1 MAQAQ
6 QQQSQRQ
13 QGQQQQGQ
21 QQGKQI
27 TTSEYLQNIQSAL
40 IKQIAEK
47 MGAMPEGFNKDR
59 FVLNCITLIR
69 DMLKDKKKRDNLN
82 GIPADSVALCM
93 IKGAFLGLDFLSGE
107 CYAIPYGSEMNFQ
120 TDYKGEI
127 KVCKKHSIQP
137 IKDIFAKVV
146 REGDMYDEGV
156 DDGKQ
161 NLTFKP
167 IPFNNGKMI
176 GAFAIVT
183 FKDGSM
189 LYESMSAE
197 EIEGVRENYSK
208 AKNSDAWKNSSG
220 EMYRKTVIRRL
231 SKYIEKDF
239 DKVEQLMAY
248 DEGGGVEFQNGLL
261 STSRQQTAALPDHG
275 EPVNVFNQIKQAQQ
289 NRREPEPVNQGRDTQ
304 YDEEFAQF
312 EQQNYG
318 NGGYGGYN
326 PDFDIPDDID
336 GELPFR

>member
-13 QGQQQQGQ
+13 QGQQQ
-21 QQGKQI
+21 GKQV
-27 TTSEYLQNIQSAL
+27 TTAEYLNGIQEAL
-40 IKQIAEK
+40 MKQIAEK

-69 DMLKDKKKRDNLN
+69 DMLKDKKKRENLD
-82 GIPADSVALCM
+82 GISADSIALCM

-107 CYAIPYGSEMNFQ
+107 CYAIPYGKEMNFQ

-146 REGDMYDEGV
+146 REGDLYDEGV

-161 NLTFKP
+161 KLTFKP
-167 IPFNNGKMI
+167 LPFNNGKMI

-183 FKDGSM
+183 FTDGSM

-197 EIEGVRENYSK
+197 EIENVRQNYSK
-208 AKNSDAWKNSSG
+208 AKDSDAWKKSSG

-261 STSRQQTAALPDHG
+261 STSRQQAAALPDKG
-275 EPVNVFNQIKQAQQ
+275 EPVNVFEQIRQSQQ
-289 NRREPEPVNQGRDTQ
+289 NRKEPEPVQEERDSR
-304 YDEEFAQF
+304 YDEEFTRF
-312 EQQNYG
+312 EQDQGYYQ
-318 NGGYGGYN
+318 GGN
-326 PDFDIPDDID
+326 PDFDIPD
-336 GELPFR
+336 ESPFR

>member
-13 QGQQQQGQ
+13 QGQQQ
-21 QQGKQI
+21 GKQV
-27 TTSEYLQNIQSAL
+27 TTAEYLNGIQEAL
-40 IKQIAEK
+40 MKQIAEK

-69 DMLKDKKKRDNLN
+69 DMLKDKKKRENLD
-82 GIPADSVALCM
+82 GISADSIALCM

-107 CYAIPYGSEMNFQ
+107 CYAIPYGKEMNFQ

-146 REGDMYDEGV
+146 REGDLYDEGV

-161 NLTFKP
+161 KLTFKP
-167 IPFNNGKMI
+167 LPFNNGKMI

-183 FKDGSM
+183 FTDGSM

-197 EIEGVRENYSK
+197 EIENVRQNYSK
-208 AKNSDAWKNSSG
+208 AKDSDAWKKSSG

-261 STSRQQTAALPDHG
+261 STSKQQAAELPDKG
-275 EPVNVFNQIKQAQQ
+275 EPVNVFEQIRQSQQ
-289 NRREPEPVNQGRDTQ
+289 NRKEPEPVQEERDSR
-304 YDEEFAQF
+304 YDEEFTRF
-312 EQQNYG
+312 EQDQGYYQ
-318 NGGYGGYN
+318 GGN
-326 PDFDIPDDID
+326 PDFDIPD
-336 GELPFR
+336 ELPFR

>member
-13 QGQQQQGQ
+13 QGQQQ
-21 QQGKQI
+21 GKQV
-27 TTSEYLQNIQSAL
+27 TTAEYLNGIQEAL
-40 IKQIAEK
+40 MKQIAEK
-47 MGAMPEGFNKDR
+47 IGAMPEGFNKDR

-69 DMLKDKKKRDNLN
+69 DMLKDKKKRENLD
-82 GIPADSVALCM
+82 GISADSIALCM

-107 CYAIPYGSEMNFQ
+107 CYAIPYGKEMNFQ

-127 KVCKKHSIQP
+127 KVCKKHSIQT

-146 REGDMYDEGV
+146 REGDLYDEGV

-161 NLTFKP
+161 KLTFKP
-167 IPFNNGKMI
+167 LPFNNGKMI

-183 FKDGSM
+183 FTDGSM

-197 EIEGVRENYSK
+197 EIENVRQNYSK
-208 AKNSDAWKNSSG
+208 AKDSDAWKKSSG

-261 STSRQQTAALPDHG
+261 STSRQQAAALPDKG
-275 EPVNVFNQIKQAQQ
+275 EPVNVFEQIRQSQQ
-289 NRREPEPVNQGRDTQ
+289 NRKEPEPVQQERDSR
-304 YDEEFAQF
+304 YDEEFTRF
-312 EQQNYG
+312 EQDQGYYQ
-318 NGGYGGYN
+318 GGN
-326 PDFDIPDDID
+326 PDFDIPD
-336 GELPFR
+336 ELPFR

>member
-13 QGQQQQGQ
+13 QGQQQ
-21 QQGKQI
+21 GKQV
-27 TTSEYLQNIQSAL
+27 TTAEYLNGIQEAL
-40 IKQIAEK
+40 MKQIAEK

-69 DMLKDKKKRDNLN
+69 DMLKDKKKRENLDE
-82 GIPADSVALCM
+82 ISADSIALCM

-107 CYAIPYGSEMNFQ
+107 CYAIPYGKEMNFQ

-146 REGDMYDEGV
+146 REGDLYDEGV

-161 NLTFKP
+161 KLTFKP
-167 IPFNNGKMI
+167 LPFNNGKMI

-183 FKDGSM
+183 FTDGSM

-197 EIEGVRENYSK
+197 EIENVRQNYSK
-208 AKNSDAWKNSSG
+208 AKDSDAWKKSSG

-261 STSRQQTAALPDHG
+261 STSRQQAAALPDKG
-275 EPVNVFNQIKQAQQ
+275 EPVNVFEQIRQSQQ
-289 NRREPEPVNQGRDTQ
+289 NRKEPEPVQEERDSR
-304 YDEEFAQF
+304 YDEEFTRF
-312 EQQNYG
+312 EQDQGYYQ
-318 NGGYGGYN
+318 GGN
-326 PDFDIPDDID
+326 PDFDIPD
-336 GELPFR
+336 ELPFR

>member
-6 QQQSQRQ
+6 QQQGQRQ
-13 QGQQQQGQ
+13 QNQ
-21 QQGKQI
+21 QQGKQV
-27 TTSEYLQNIQSAL
+27 TTAEYLNGIQEAL
-40 IKQIAEK
+40 MKQIAEK

-69 DMLKDKKKRDNLN
+69 DMLKDKKKRENLD
-82 GIPADSVALCM
+82 GISADSIALCM

-107 CYAIPYGSEMNFQ
+107 CYAIPYGKEMNFQ

-146 REGDMYDEGV
+146 REGDLYDEGV

-161 NLTFKP
+161 KLTFKP
-167 IPFNNGKMI
+167 LPFNNGKMI

-183 FKDGSM
+183 FTDGSM

-197 EIEGVRENYSK
+197 EIENVRQNYSK
-208 AKNSDAWKNSSG
+208 AKDSDAWKKSSG

-261 STSRQQTAALPDHG
+261 STSRQQAAALPDKG
-275 EPVNVFNQIKQAQQ
+275 EPVNVFEQIRQSQQ
-289 NRREPEPVNQGRDTQ
+289 NRKEPEPVQEERDSR
-304 YDEEFAQF
+304 YDEEFTRF
-312 EQQNYG
+312 EQDQGYYQ
-318 NGGYGGYN
+318 GGN
-326 PDFDIPDDID
+326 PDFDIPD
-336 GELPFR
+336 ELPFR

>member
-1 MAQAQ
+1 MAQ
-6 QQQSQRQ
+6 QQQR
-13 QGQQQQGQ
+13 
-21 QQGKQI
+21 QQGKQV
-27 TTSEYLQNIQSAL
+27 TTTEYLNNIQNAL
-40 IKQIAEK
+40 MNQISEK
-47 MGAMPEGFNKDR
+47 MGAMPDGFNKDR

-69 DMLKDKKKRDNLN
+69 DMLKDKKKRDNLD
-82 GIPADSVALCM
+82 GISADSIALCM

-107 CYAIPYGSEMNFQ
+107 CYAIPYGKEMNFQ

-137 IKDIFAKVV
+137 IKDIFAKIV
-146 REGDMYDEGV
+146 REGDLYDEGV

-161 NLTFKP
+161 KLTFKP
-167 IPFNNGKMI
+167 IPFNNGKII

-183 FKDGSM
+183 FMDGSM

-197 EIEGVRENYSK
+197 EIEGVRQNYSK
-208 AKNSDAWKNSSG
+208 AKDSEAWKKSSG

-261 STSRQQTAALPDHG
+261 STSRPQAALPDNG
-275 EPVNVFNQIKQAQQ
+275 APIDVTEQIRQAQAKKQ
-289 NRREPEPVNQGRDTQ
+289 GQEKQPVPIQQERDYQ
-304 YDEEFAQF
+304 YDNEFMQF
-312 EQQNYG
+312 EQQQ
-318 NGGYGGYN
+318 GYY
-326 PDFDIPDDID
+326 P
-336 GELPFR
+336 

>member
-13 QGQQQQGQ
+13 QGQQQ
-21 QQGKQI
+21 GKQV
-27 TTSEYLQNIQSAL
+27 TTTEYLNGIQEAL
-40 IKQIAEK
+40 MKQIAEK

-59 FVLNCITLIR
+59 FVLNYITLIR
-69 DMLKDKKKRDNLN
+69 DMLKDKKKRENLD
-82 GIPADSVALCM
+82 GISADSIALCM

-107 CYAIPYGSEMNFQ
+107 CYAIPYGKEMNFQ

-146 REGDMYDEGV
+146 REGDLYDEGV

-161 NLTFKP
+161 KLTFKP
-167 IPFNNGKMI
+167 LPFNNGKMI

-183 FKDGSM
+183 FTDGSM

-197 EIEGVRENYSK
+197 EIENVRQNYSK
-208 AKNSDAWKNSSG
+208 AKDSDAWKKSSG

-261 STSRQQTAALPDHG
+261 STSRQQAAALPDKG
-275 EPVNVFNQIKQAQQ
+275 EPVNVFEQIRQSQQ
-289 NRREPEPVNQGRDTQ
+289 NRKEPEPVQEERDSR
-304 YDEEFAQF
+304 YDEEFTRF
-312 EQQNYG
+312 EQDQGYYQ
-318 NGGYGGYN
+318 GGN
-326 PDFDIPDDID
+326 PDFDIPD
-336 GELPFR
+336 ELPFR

>member
-13 QGQQQQGQ
+13 QGQQQ
-21 QQGKQI
+21 GKQV
-27 TTSEYLQNIQSAL
+27 TTAEYLNGIQEAL
-40 IKQIAEK
+40 MKQIAEK
-47 MGAMPEGFNKDR
+47 IGAMPEGFNKDR

-69 DMLKDKKKRDNLN
+69 DMLKDKKKRENLD
-82 GIPADSVALCM
+82 GISADSIALCM

-107 CYAIPYGSEMNFQ
+107 CYAIPYGKEMNFQ

-146 REGDMYDEGV
+146 REGDLYDEGV

-161 NLTFKP
+161 KLTFKP
-167 IPFNNGKMI
+167 LPFNNGKMI

-183 FKDGSM
+183 FTDGSM

-197 EIEGVRENYSK
+197 EIENVRQNYSK
-208 AKNSDAWKNSSG
+208 AKDSDAWKKSSG

-261 STSRQQTAALPDHG
+261 STSRQQAAALPDKG
-275 EPVNVFNQIKQAQQ
+275 EPVNVFEQIRQSQQ
-289 NRREPEPVNQGRDTQ
+289 NRKVPEPVQQERDSR
-304 YDEEFAQF
+304 YDEEFTRF
-312 EQQNYG
+312 EQDQGYYQ
-318 NGGYGGYN
+318 GGN
-326 PDFDIPDDID
+326 PDFDIPD
-336 GELPFR
+336 ELPFR

>member
-1 MAQAQ
+1 M
-6 QQQSQRQ
+6 
-13 QGQQQQGQ
+13 
-21 QQGKQI
+21 
-27 TTSEYLQNIQSAL
+27 
-40 IKQIAEK
+40 KQIAEK

-69 DMLKDKKKRDNLN
+69 DMLKDKKKRENLD
-82 GIPADSVALCM
+82 GISADSIALCM

-107 CYAIPYGSEMNFQ
+107 CYAIPYGKEMNFQ

-146 REGDMYDEGV
+146 REGDLYDEGV

-161 NLTFKP
+161 KLTFKP
-167 IPFNNGKMI
+167 LPFNNGKMI

-183 FKDGSM
+183 FTDGSM

-197 EIEGVRENYSK
+197 EIENVRQNYSK
-208 AKNSDAWKNSSG
+208 AKDSDAWKKSSG

-261 STSRQQTAALPDHG
+261 STSRQQAAALPDKG
-275 EPVNVFNQIKQAQQ
+275 EPVNVFEQIRQSQQ
-289 NRREPEPVNQGRDTQ
+289 NRKEPEPVQEERDSR
-304 YDEEFAQF
+304 YDEEFTRF
-312 EQQNYG
+312 EQDQGYYQ
-318 NGGYGGYN
+318 GGN
-326 PDFDIPDDID
+326 PDFDIPD
-336 GELPFR
+336 ELPFR

>member
-6 QQQSQRQ
+6 QQQGQRQ
-13 QGQQQQGQ
+13 QNQ
-21 QQGKQI
+21 QQGKQV
-27 TTSEYLQNIQSAL
+27 TTAEYLNGIQEAL
-40 IKQIAEK
+40 MKQIAEK

-82 GIPADSVALCM
+82 GISADSIALCM

-107 CYAIPYGSEMNFQ
+107 CYAIPYGGEMNFQ

-127 KVCKKHSIQP
+127 KVCKKHSIQH

-146 REGDMYDEGV
+146 REGDVYDEGV

-183 FKDGSM
+183 FTDGSM

-197 EIEGVRENYSK
+197 EIEGVRQNYSK
-208 AKNSDAWKNSSG
+208 AKDSDAWKKSSG

-261 STSRQQTAALPDHG
+261 STSRTPQAALPDNG
-275 EPVNVFNQIKQAQQ
+275 EPVNVFNQIRQAQQ
-289 NRREPEPVNQGRDTQ
+289 NRREPEPVHQERDNR

-312 EQQNYG
+312 EQEQGYYQ
-318 NGGYGGYN
+318 GGN

>member
-1 MAQAQ
+1 M
-6 QQQSQRQ
+6 
-13 QGQQQQGQ
+13 
-21 QQGKQI
+21 
-27 TTSEYLQNIQSAL
+27 
-40 IKQIAEK
+40 KQIAEK

-69 DMLKDKKKRDNLN
+69 DMLKDKKKRENLD
-82 GIPADSVALCM
+82 GISADSIALCM
-93 IKGAFLGLDFLSGE
+93 MKGAFLGLDFLSGE
-107 CYAIPYGSEMNFQ
+107 CYAIPYGKEMNFQ

-146 REGDMYDEGV
+146 REGDLYDEGV

-161 NLTFKP
+161 KLTFKP
-167 IPFNNGKMI
+167 LPFNNGKMI

-183 FKDGSM
+183 FTDGSM

-197 EIEGVRENYSK
+197 EIEGVRQNYSK
-208 AKNSDAWKNSSG
+208 AKDSDAWKKSSG

-261 STSRQQTAALPDHG
+261 STSRQQAAALPDKG
-275 EPVNVFNQIKQAQQ
+275 EPVNVFEQIRQSQQ
-289 NRREPEPVNQGRDTQ
+289 NRKEPEPVQQERDSR
-304 YDEEFAQF
+304 YDEEFTRF
-312 EQQNYG
+312 EQDQGYYQ
-318 NGGYGGYN
+318 GGN
-326 PDFDIPDDID
+326 PDFDIPD
-336 GELPFR
+336 ELPFR

>member
-1 MAQAQ
+1 MAQ
-6 QQQSQRQ
+6 QQQRQ
-13 QGQQQQGQ
+13 QQ
-21 QQGKQI
+21 QQGKQV
-27 TTSEYLQNIQSAL
+27 TTAEYLQNIQEAL
-40 IKQIAEK
+40 MKQIAEK

-59 FVLNCITLIR
+59 FILNCITLIR
-69 DMLKDKKKRDNLN
+69 DMLKDKKKRENLN
-82 GIPADSVALCM
+82 GISADSIALCM

-107 CYAIPYGSEMNFQ
+107 CYAIPYGGEMNFQ

-146 REGDMYDEGV
+146 REGDLYDEGV
-156 DDGKQ
+156 EDGKQ
-161 NLTFKP
+161 KLTFKP
-167 IPFNNGKMI
+167 LPFNNGKMI

-197 EIEGVRENYSK
+197 DIEGVRQNYSK
-208 AKNSDAWKNSSG
+208 AKDSDAWKKSSG

-261 STSRQQTAALPDHG
+261 STSRTQTAALPDNG
-275 EPVNVFNQIKQAQQ
+275 KPVNVFDQVRQAQREPVPAQNQIDQEA
-289 NRREPEPVNQGRDTQ
+289 
-304 YDEEFAQF
+304 EFRQF
-312 EQQNYG
+312 EQQYEQQYEQG
-318 NGGYGGYN
+318 NPPYDPG
-326 PDFDIPDDID
+326 FAIPDE
-336 GELPFR
+336 ELPFR

>member
-13 QGQQQQGQ
+13 QGQQQ
-21 QQGKQI
+21 GKQVTI
-27 TTSEYLQNIQSAL
+27 AEYLNGIQEAL
-40 IKQIAEK
+40 MKQIAEK

-69 DMLKDKKKRDNLN
+69 DMLKDKKKRENLD
-82 GIPADSVALCM
+82 GISADSIALCM

-107 CYAIPYGSEMNFQ
+107 CYAIPYGKEMNFQ

-146 REGDMYDEGV
+146 REGDLYDEGV

-161 NLTFKP
+161 KLTFKP
-167 IPFNNGKMI
+167 LPFNNGKMI

-183 FKDGSM
+183 FTDGSM

-197 EIEGVRENYSK
+197 EIENVRQNYSK
-208 AKNSDAWKNSSG
+208 AKDSDAWKKSSG

-261 STSRQQTAALPDHG
+261 STSRQQAAALPDKG
-275 EPVNVFNQIKQAQQ
+275 EPVNVFEQIRQSQQ
-289 NRREPEPVNQGRDTQ
+289 NRKEPEPVQEERDSR
-304 YDEEFAQF
+304 YDEEFTRF
-312 EQQNYG
+312 EQDQGYYQ
-318 NGGYGGYN
+318 GGN
-326 PDFDIPDDID
+326 PDFDIPD
-336 GELPFR
+336 ELPFR

>member
-13 QGQQQQGQ
+13 QGQQQ
-21 QQGKQI
+21 GKQV
-27 TTSEYLQNIQSAL
+27 TTAEYLNGIQEAL
-40 IKQIAEK
+40 MKQIAEK
-47 MGAMPEGFNKDR
+47 IGAMPEGFNKDR

-69 DMLKDKKKRDNLN
+69 DMLKDKKKRENLD
-82 GIPADSVALCM
+82 GIPADSIALCM

-107 CYAIPYGSEMNFQ
+107 CYAIPYGKEMNFQ

-146 REGDMYDEGV
+146 REGDLYDEGV

-161 NLTFKP
+161 KLTFKP
-167 IPFNNGKMI
+167 LPFNNGKMI

-183 FKDGSM
+183 FTDGSM

-197 EIEGVRENYSK
+197 EIENVRQNYSK
-208 AKNSDAWKNSSG
+208 AKDSDAWKKSSG

-261 STSRQQTAALPDHG
+261 STSRQQAAALPDKG
-275 EPVNVFNQIKQAQQ
+275 EPVNVFEQIRQSQQ
-289 NRREPEPVNQGRDTQ
+289 NRKEPEPVQQERDSR
-304 YDEEFAQF
+304 YDEEFTRF
-312 EQQNYG
+312 EQDQGYYQ
-318 NGGYGGYN
+318 GGN
-326 PDFDIPDDID
+326 PDFDIPD
-336 GELPFR
+336 ELPFR

>member
-13 QGQQQQGQ
+13 QGQQQ
-21 QQGKQI
+21 GKQV
-27 TTSEYLQNIQSAL
+27 TTAEYLNGIQEAL
-40 IKQIAEK
+40 MKQIAEK

-69 DMLKDKKKRDNLN
+69 DMLKDKKKRENLD
-82 GIPADSVALCM
+82 GISADSIALCM

-107 CYAIPYGSEMNFQ
+107 CYAIPYGKEMNFQ

-146 REGDMYDEGV
+146 REGDLYDEGV

-161 NLTFKP
+161 KLTFKP
-167 IPFNNGKMI
+167 LPFNNGKMI

-183 FKDGSM
+183 FTDDSM

-197 EIEGVRENYSK
+197 EIENVRQNYSK
-208 AKNSDAWKNSSG
+208 AKDSDAWKKSSG

-261 STSRQQTAALPDHG
+261 STSRQQAAALPDKG
-275 EPVNVFNQIKQAQQ
+275 EPVNVFEQIRQSQQ
-289 NRREPEPVNQGRDTQ
+289 NRKEPEPVQEERDSR
-304 YDEEFAQF
+304 YDEEFTRF
-312 EQQNYG
+312 EQDQGYYQ
-318 NGGYGGYN
+318 GGN
-326 PDFDIPDDID
+326 PDFDIPD
-336 GELPFR
+336 ELPFR

>member
-1 MAQAQ
+1 MANAQ
-6 QQQSQRQ
+6 QQ
-13 QGQQQQGQ
+13 Q
-21 QQGKQI
+21 QQGKQV

-40 IKQIAEK
+40 MKQIAEK
-47 MGAMPEGFNKDR
+47 MGAMPDGFNKDR

-82 GIPADSVALCM
+82 GISADSIALCM

-107 CYAIPYGSEMNFQ
+107 CYAIPYGGEMNFQ

-127 KVCKKHSIQP
+127 KVCKKHSIEP

-146 REGDMYDEGV
+146 REGDLYDEGV

-161 NLTFKP
+161 NLKFKP
-167 IPFNNGKMI
+167 IPFSNGKII

-183 FKDGSM
+183 YKDGSM

-289 NRREPEPVNQGRDTQ
+289 NRREPEPVKQGRDTQ

-318 NGGYGGYN
+318 NGGYDGYN

>member
-1 MAQAQ
+1 MAQ
-6 QQQSQRQ
+6 QQQRQ
-13 QGQQQQGQ
+13 Q
-21 QQGKQI
+21 QQGKQV
-27 TTSEYLQNIQSAL
+27 TTAEYLQNIQEAL
-40 IKQIAEK
+40 MKQIAEK

-59 FVLNCITLIR
+59 FILNCITLIR
-69 DMLKDKKKRDNLN
+69 DMLKDKKKRENLN
-82 GIPADSVALCM
+82 GISADSIALCM

-107 CYAIPYGSEMNFQ
+107 CYAIPYSGEMNFQ

-146 REGDMYDEGV
+146 REGDLYDEGV
-156 DDGKQ
+156 EDGKQ
-161 NLTFKP
+161 KLTFKP
-167 IPFNNGKMI
+167 LPFNNGKMI

-197 EIEGVRENYSK
+197 DIEGVRQNYSK
-208 AKNSDAWKNSSG
+208 AKDSDAWKKSSG

-261 STSRQQTAALPDHG
+261 STSRTQTAALPDNG
-275 EPVNVFNQIKQAQQ
+275 KPVNVFDQVKQTQREPVPAQNQIDQEA
-289 NRREPEPVNQGRDTQ
+289 
-304 YDEEFAQF
+304 EFRQF
-312 EQQNYG
+312 EQQYEQQYEQG
-318 NGGYGGYN
+318 NPPYDPGFAV
-326 PDFDIPDDID
+326 PDE
-336 GELPFR
+336 ELPFR

>member
-13 QGQQQQGQ
+13 QGQQQ
-21 QQGKQI
+21 GKQV
-27 TTSEYLQNIQSAL
+27 TTAEYLNGIQEAL
-40 IKQIAEK
+40 MKQIAEK

-69 DMLKDKKKRDNLN
+69 DMLKDKKKRENLD
-82 GIPADSVALCM
+82 GISADSIALCM

-107 CYAIPYGSEMNFQ
+107 CYAIPYGKEMNFQ

-146 REGDMYDEGV
+146 REGDLYDEGV

-161 NLTFKP
+161 KLTFKP
-167 IPFNNGKMI
+167 LPFNNGKMI

-183 FKDGSM
+183 FTDGSM

-197 EIEGVRENYSK
+197 EIENVRQNYSK
-208 AKNSDAWKNSSG
+208 AKDSDAWKKSSG
-220 EMYRKTVIRRL
+220 EMY
-231 SKYIEKDF
+231 
-239 DKVEQLMAY
+239 QLMAY

-261 STSRQQTAALPDHG
+261 STSRQQAAALPDKG
-275 EPVNVFNQIKQAQQ
+275 EPVNVFEQIRQSQQ
-289 NRREPEPVNQGRDTQ
+289 NRKEPEPVQEERDSR
-304 YDEEFAQF
+304 YDEEFTRF
-312 EQQNYG
+312 EQDQGYYQ
-318 NGGYGGYN
+318 GGN
-326 PDFDIPDDID
+326 PDFDIPD
-336 GELPFR
+336 ELPFR

>member
-6 QQQSQRQ
+6 QQQQA
-13 QGQQQQGQ
+13 QQQT
-21 QQGKQI
+21 KQV
-27 TTSEYLQNIQSAL
+27 TTSEYLNGIQEAL
-40 IKQIAEK
+40 MKQIAQK

-69 DMLKDKKKRDNLN
+69 DMLKDKKKKENLN
-82 GIPADSVALCM
+82 GISADSIALCM

-107 CYAIPYGSEMNFQ
+107 CYAIPYSGEMNFQ

-137 IKDIFAKVV
+137 IKDIFAKIV
-146 REGDMYDEGV
+146 REGDEYDEGV
-156 DDGKQ
+156 EDGRQK
-161 NLTFKP
+161 LTFKP
-167 IPFNNGKMI
+167 LPFNNKKII

-183 FKDGSM
+183 YMDGSM

-197 EIEGVRENYSK
+197 EIEDVRKNYSK
-208 AKNSDAWKNSSG
+208 AKDSDAWKKSSG

-261 STSRQQTAALPDHG
+261 STSRAQAALPDNG
-275 EPVNVFNQIKQAQQ
+275 APVDVMEQIKRAQAQKQ
-289 NRREPEPVNQGRDTQ
+289 GKQPVPAQQPQSQ
-304 YDEEFAQF
+304 YEEEFLQF
-312 EQQNYG
+312 EQQQGYG
-318 NGGYGGYN
+318 NGGGYDHN
-326 PDFDIPDDID
+326 FSIPDDIED
-336 GELPFR
+336 ELSFA

>member
-13 QGQQQQGQ
+13 QGQQQ
-21 QQGKQI
+21 GKQV
-27 TTSEYLQNIQSAL
+27 TTAEYLNGIQEAL
-40 IKQIAEK
+40 MKQIAEK
-47 MGAMPEGFNKDR
+47 IGAMPEGFNKDR

-69 DMLKDKKKRDNLN
+69 DMLKDKKKRENLD
-82 GIPADSVALCM
+82 GISADSIALCM

-107 CYAIPYGSEMNFQ
+107 CYAIPYGKEMNFQ

-146 REGDMYDEGV
+146 REGDLYDEGV

-161 NLTFKP
+161 KLTFKP
-167 IPFNNGKMI
+167 LPFNNGKMI

-183 FKDGSM
+183 FTDGSM

-197 EIEGVRENYSK
+197 EIENVRQNYSK
-208 AKNSDAWKNSSG
+208 AKDSDAWKKSSG

-261 STSRQQTAALPDHG
+261 STSRQQAAALPDKG
-275 EPVNVFNQIKQAQQ
+275 EPVNVFEQIRQSQQ
-289 NRREPEPVNQGRDTQ
+289 NRKEPEPVQEERDSR
-304 YDEEFAQF
+304 YDEEFTRF
-312 EQQNYG
+312 EQDQGYYQ
-318 NGGYGGYN
+318 GGN
-326 PDFDIPDDID
+326 PDFDIPD
-336 GELPFR
+336 ELPFR

>member
-6 QQQSQRQ
+6 QQQQA
-13 QGQQQQGQ
+13 QQQT
-21 QQGKQI
+21 KQV
-27 TTSEYLQNIQSAL
+27 TTSEYLNSIQEAL
-40 IKQIAEK
+40 MKQIAQK

-69 DMLKDKKKRDNLN
+69 DMLKDKKKKENLN
-82 GIPADSVALCM
+82 GISADSIALCM

-107 CYAIPYGSEMNFQ
+107 CYAIPYSGEMNFQ

-137 IKDIFAKVV
+137 IKDIFAKIV
-146 REGDMYDEGV
+146 REGDEYDEGV
-156 DDGKQ
+156 EDGRQK
-161 NLTFKP
+161 LTFKP
-167 IPFNNGKMI
+167 LPFNNKKII

-183 FKDGSM
+183 YMDGSM

-197 EIEGVRENYSK
+197 EIEDVRKNYSK
-208 AKNSDAWKNSSG
+208 AKDSDAWKKSSG

-261 STSRQQTAALPDHG
+261 STSRAQAALPDNG
-275 EPVNVFNQIKQAQQ
+275 APVDVMEQIKRAQAQKQ
-289 NRREPEPVNQGRDTQ
+289 GKQPVPVQQPQSQ
-304 YDEEFAQF
+304 YEEEFLQF
-312 EQQNYG
+312 EQQQGYG
-318 NGGYGGYN
+318 NGGGYDPN
-326 PDFDIPDDID
+326 FSIPDDIED
-336 GELPFR
+336 ELPFA

>member
-13 QGQQQQGQ
+13 QGQQQ
-21 QQGKQI
+21 GKQV
-27 TTSEYLQNIQSAL
+27 TTAEYLNGIQEAL
-40 IKQIAEK
+40 MKQIAEK
-47 MGAMPEGFNKDR
+47 IGAMPEGFNKDR

-69 DMLKDKKKRDNLN
+69 DMLKDKKKRENLD
-82 GIPADSVALCM
+82 GISADSIALCM

-107 CYAIPYGSEMNFQ
+107 CYAIPYGKEMNFQ

-146 REGDMYDEGV
+146 REGDLYDEGV

-161 NLTFKP
+161 KLTFKP
-167 IPFNNGKMI
+167 LPFNNGKMI

-183 FKDGSM
+183 FTDGSM

-197 EIEGVRENYSK
+197 EIENVRQNYSK
-208 AKNSDAWKNSSG
+208 AKDSDAWKKSSG

-261 STSRQQTAALPDHG
+261 STSRQQAAALPDKG
-275 EPVNVFNQIKQAQQ
+275 EPVNVFEQIRQSQQ
-289 NRREPEPVNQGRDTQ
+289 NRKEPEPVQQERDSR
-304 YDEEFAQF
+304 YDEEFTRF
-312 EQQNYG
+312 EQDQGYYQ
-318 NGGYGGYN
+318 GGN
-326 PDFDIPDDID
+326 PDFDIPD
-336 GELPFR
+336 ELPFR